1 MSGILMRMSS
11 ASCSDKLVAQ
21 VKGYP
26 TIAPHDTRDK
36 ERTVVER
43 ACTRFSIWR
52 EEKGFARIYRETVE
66 ISTVVL
72 SLPCDCFSARAIVR
86 VARCGIS
93 HQISSTR
100 SQISVLDRRLNAYLL
115 LRPSLRFCVWRFR
128 IEYKLFFA

>member
-1 MSGILMRMSS
+1 MRMSS
-11 ASCSDKLVAQ
+11 ASRGDKLVAQ

-26 TIAPHDTRDK
+26 IAPHDIRDR

-43 ACTRFSIWR
+43 ACTRSSIWR

-72 SLPCDCFSARAIVR
+72 SLLCDCFSARAIVR

-115 LRPSLRFCVWRFR
+115 LRPSCIFVSGVLESSINYSLRNN
-128 IEYKLFFA
+128 II